1 MNKRFIALVL
11 SSLAL
16 FLFSCQTAS
25 FQSGPS
31 SSLASSS
38 ASDEQTSLSTSS
50 SNTPAY
56 STDSEGFYI
65 LENGYFDYHED
76 STDQGKRNKLSFA
89 NASEGV
95 LLYSQARL
103 YAGGQ
108 QIPLY
113 NVKANLNH
121 IWSAAAPG
129 RVDSGVASVDME
141 GKILFSLQTNF
152 PLNNTCVIR
161 PLAAKVVPVF
171 DDTRRV
177 IRFVID
183 NPGSY
188 TVELSAKRAIHLFV
202 NAIGGEDATKSKAT
216 ITFGPGIHNHANDAR
231 IDANNLCRLSSNA
244 VVYLAPGCLFQG
256 GFAGDNSSNI
266 TIGGSG
272 FIDGSSFERNAD
284 NGSKLIPLDFNFC
297 TNLTFSGFSVLDP
310 AGWCFNLYF
319 GNTIAISNVKIISS
333 RSNGDGISI
342 QSCQNVEVKGCFVR
356 SWDDSLV
363 VKNYN
368 QWSNPSIEGTTR
380 HVHFSSCRIWTD
392 LAQSM
397 EIGYETIGSVMDD
410 ITFTDITI
418 LHAYHLAPISIHNA
432 NNAKL
437 TNVAYTNIT
446 VEDASL
452 DPSNNKAIDFSTAFS
467 STWSTS
473 HKTTA
478 LGSVD
483 TVTLQNVL
491 FIGGNDSLVVSIK
504 GAIDTRT
511 GYNNSEHDIS
521 NVSLTDV
528 SIKGTLITKSYPQL
542 ATAYA
547 PNLSFASS
555 GNEITGSAYQTTTG
569 IEDYGW
575 NIDVL

>member
-1 MNKRFIALVL
+1 MNKRFFSLIL
-11 SSLAL
+11 SSLSLL
-16 FLFSCQTAS
+16 FCSCQAV
-25 FQSGPS
+25 G
-31 SSLASSS
+31 LRNGSS
-38 ASDEQTSLSTSS
+38 ASEGSSVSSDEQTSLSSS
-50 SNTPAY
+50 SSAY
-56 STDSEGFYI
+56 LTDSEGFFV
-65 LENGYFDYHED
+65 LENSYFDYHED
-76 STDQGKRNKLSFA
+76 ATDQGKRNKLSFA
-89 NASEGV
+89 NTPEGV
-95 LLYSQARL
+95 SLYSQAHL
-103 YAGGQ
+103 YAAGQ

-121 IWSAAAPG
+121 VWSATAPG
-129 RVDSGVASVDME
+129 RVDSGVASLEME
-141 GKILFSLQTNF
+141 GKVLFSLQTNF

-161 PLAAKVVPVF
+161 PLAAKVAPVF
-171 DDTRRV
+171 DNARRV

-188 TVELSAKRAIHLFV
+188 TIELSAKRAIHLFV
-202 NAIGGEDATKSKAT
+202 NAIGGEDATKAKAT
-216 ITFGPGIHNHANDAR
+216 MTFGPGIHNHANDTR
-231 IDANNLCRLSSNA
+231 IDANNLCHLSSNA
-244 VVYLAPGCLFQG
+244 IVYLAPGCVFQG
-256 GFAGDNSSNI
+256 GFAADNRSNI
-266 TIGGSG
+266 IIGGLG

-319 GNTIAISNVKIISS
+319 GNTIAITNVKIISS

-356 SWDDSLV
+356 TWDDSLV

-368 QWSNPSIEGTTR
+368 QWSNPSVEGTTR

-410 ITFTDITI
+410 ITFTDITV

-432 NNAKL
+432 NNANL

-446 VEDASL
+446 VEDASV
-452 DPSNNKAIDFSTAFS
+452 DASSNKVIDFSTAFS

-478 LGSVD
+478 LGSID

-491 FIGGNDSLVVSIK
+491 VSKGNDSLIVSIK

-521 NVSLTDV
+521 NVSLKDV
-528 SIKGTLITKSYPQL
+528 SIKGIIITKTYSPL
-542 ATAYA
+542 VTAYA
-547 PNLSFASS
+547 PNLTFNSS
-555 GNEITGSAYQTTTG
+555 GNEITGSTYQATSG
-569 IEDYGW
+569 IENYGW
-575 NIDVL
+575 NIDIV